1 MLEPA
6 VIVLRLLQFAGA
18 MVLFGSSLFLIYAL
32 PRNGPGSGVELGW
45 PRKVLAWSAGVVLT
59 ASAAGLLAHTAIL
72 AGSIQEGMT
81 ASSLSAVMT
90 TMSMGPSTV
99 IRAGA
104 AALALVVLA
113 RRLSRATWWL
123 CAGLG
128 ALISASFAWMG
139 HGAATEGAPGLLH
152 LSADI
157 LHTLAA
163 GAWIGALVGFF
174 LLLRPRAPSGD
185 LDRVLYRA
193 LHSFSGVGSGL
204 VGVLVATGLVSSWFL
219 VGPTRI
225 SGLWTTPY
233 GQLLS
238 LKLIL
243 FASMLA
249 LAAVNR
255 LQLTPALGA
264 AIDGGR
270 SSNQTSAYRL
280 DALRHSLLLETVL
293 SILVLGLVAWL
304 GTLAPV
310 SAG

>member
-6 VIVLRLLQFAGA
+6 VIVLRLLEFAGA
-18 MVLFGSSLFLIYAL
+18 MILFGSSLFLLYAL
-32 PRNGPGSGVELGW
+32 PQDGAGSGAELGW
-45 PRKVLAWSAGVVLT
+45 PQKALVWAAGVVLA
-59 ASAAGLLAHTAIL
+59 ASVVGLLAHTSIL
-72 AGSIQEGMT
+72 AGSIREGMT

-90 TMSMGPSTV
+90 TMSMGPSTL

-104 AALALVVLA
+104 AALALVALA
-113 RRLSRATWWL
+113 RRVSRTTWWL

-128 ALISASFAWMG
+128 AVISASFAWMG
-139 HGAATEGAPGLLH
+139 HGAATEGALGLLH

-163 GAWIGALVGFF
+163 GAWIGALVAFF
-174 LLLRPRAPSGD
+174 LLLRPRAPSVM
-185 LDRVLYRA
+185 LDGVLHNA
-193 LHSFSGVGSGL
+193 LHDFSGVGTGL
-204 VGVLVATGLVSSWFL
+204 VAVIVATGLVNSWFL
-219 VGPTRI
+219 VGPARI

-238 LKLIL
+238 LKLVL
-243 FASMLA
+243 FVSMLA
-249 LAAVNR
+249 LAAANR
-255 LQLTPALGA
+255 FRLTPALGA
-264 AIDGGR
+264 AIDGGQA
-270 SSNQTSAYRL
+270 SDHAL
-280 DALRHSLLLETVL
+280 DALRRSLLFETAL

>member
-1 MLEPA
+1 VLEPA
-6 VIVLRLLQFAGA
+6 VIFLRLVQFAGA
-18 MVLFGSSLFLIYAL
+18 MILFGSSLFLIYAL
-32 PRNGPGSGVELGW
+32 PRKGPGSGVELDW
-45 PRKVLAWSAGVVLT
+45 PRKVLAWSAGVVLA
-59 ASAAGLLAHTAIL
+59 ASVVGLLAHTSIL
-72 AGSIQEGMT
+72 AGSVREGMT

-104 AALALVVLA
+104 ASLALAALA
-113 RRLSRATWWL
+113 RRVSHATWWL
-123 CAGLG
+123 CGGLG
-128 ALISASFAWMG
+128 AVICASFAWMG

-163 GAWIGALVGFF
+163 GAWIGALVAFF
-174 LLLRPRAPSGD
+174 LLLRPRAPSVT
-185 LDRVLYRA
+185 LDGVLHRA
-193 LHSFSGVGSGL
+193 LHGFSGVGTGL
-204 VGVLVATGLVSSWFL
+204 VAVIVATGLVNSWFL
-219 VGPTRI
+219 VGAARI

-238 LKLIL
+238 LKLVL
-243 FASMLA
+243 FVSMLV
-249 LAAVNR
+249 LAAANR
-255 LQLTPALGA
+255 FRLTPALGA
-264 AIDGGR
+264 AIDGGQPR
-270 SSNQTSAYRL
+270 VQAL
-280 DALRHSLLLETVL
+280 DALRRSLLIETAL

>member
-32 PRNGPGSGVELGW
+32 PQDGAGSGAELGW
-45 PRKVLAWSAGVVLT
+45 PRKVLAWSAGVVLA
-59 ASAAGLLAHTAIL
+59 ASVVGLLAHTSIL
-72 AGSIQEGMT
+72 AGSIREGMT

-104 AALALVVLA
+104 AALALALVVLA
-113 RRLSRATWWL
+113 RRVSRATWQL
-123 CAGLG
+123 SAGLG
-128 ALISASFAWMG
+128 AVISASFAWMG
-139 HGAATEGAPGLLH
+139 HGAATEDALGLLH

-163 GAWIGALVGFF
+163 GAWIGALVAFF
-174 LLLRPRAPSGD
+174 LLLRPRAPSVI
-185 LDRVLYRA
+185 LDGVLHKA
-193 LHSFSGVGSGL
+193 LHGFSGVGTGL
-204 VGVLVATGLVSSWFL
+204 VAVIVATGLVNSWFL
-219 VGPTRI
+219 VGPARI

-238 LKLIL
+238 LKLVL
-243 FASMLA
+243 FVSMLV
-249 LAAVNR
+249 LAAANR
-255 LQLTPALGA
+255 FRLTPALGA
-264 AIDGGR
+264 AIDGGQA
-270 SSNQTSAYRL
+270 SGPAL
-280 DALRHSLLLETVL
+280 DALRRSLLIETAL

>member
-6 VIVLRLLQFAGA
+6 VIVLRFLQFAGA

-32 PRNGPGSGVELGW
+32 PQDGAGSGAELGW
-45 PRKVLAWSAGVVLT
+45 PRKILAWAAGVVLA
-59 ASAAGLLAHTAIL
+59 ASVVGLLAHTTIL
-72 AGSIQEGMT
+72 AGSVREGMT
-81 ASSLSAVMT
+81 AASLSAVMT
-90 TMSMGPSTV
+90 TMSMGPSTL

-104 AALALVVLA
+104 ATLALVALA

-128 ALISASFAWMG
+128 AVISASFAWMG
-139 HGAATEGAPGLLH
+139 HGAATEGALGLLH

-163 GAWIGALVGFF
+163 SAWIGALVAF
-174 LLLRPRAPSGD
+174 LLQLRPRAPSVI
-185 LDRVLYRA
+185 LDGALYKA
-193 LHSFSGVGSGL
+193 LHGFSGVGTGL
-204 VGVLVATGLVSSWFL
+204 VAVIVATGLVNSWFL

-238 LKLIL
+238 LKLL
-243 FASMLA
+243 VFVSMLA
-249 LAAVNR
+249 LAAANR
-255 LQLTPALGA
+255 FRLTPALGA
-264 AIDGGR
+264 AVDDGQ
-270 SSNQTSAYRL
+270 SSDHAL
-280 DALRHSLLLETVL
+280 DALRRSLLFETAL

>member
-32 PRNGPGSGVELGW
+32 PREGPGSGVELGW
-45 PRKVLAWSAGVVLT
+45 PRKVLAWAAVFVLAASVV
-59 ASAAGLLAHTAIL
+59 GLLAHTSIL
-72 AGSIQEGMT
+72 AGSVREGMT

-113 RRLSRATWWL
+113 RPATRATWQL

-128 ALISASFAWMG
+128 AVISASFAWMG

-163 GAWIGALVGFF
+163 GAWIGALVAFF
-174 LLLRPRAPSGD
+174 LLLRPRATSVI
-185 LDRVLYRA
+185 LDGVLHKA
-193 LHSFSGVGSGL
+193 LHGFSGVGMGL
-204 VGVLVATGLVSSWFL
+204 VAVIVATGLVNSWFL
-219 VGPTRI
+219 VGPARI

-238 LKLIL
+238 LKLVL
-243 FASMLA
+243 FVSMLA
-249 LAAVNR
+249 LAAANR
-255 LQLTPALGA
+255 FRLAPALGA
-264 AIDGGR
+264 AINGDQP
-270 SSNQTSAYRL
+270 SVQAL
-280 DALRHSLLLETVL
+280 DALRRSLIFETAL

-304 GTLAPV
+304 GTLVPV

>member
-6 VIVLRLLQFAGA
+6 VIVLRLLQFMGA

-32 PRNGPGSGVELGW
+32 PREGPGSGVELGW
-45 PRKVLAWSAGVVLT
+45 PRKVLAWAAGVVLA
-59 ASAAGLLAHTAIL
+59 ASVVGLLAHTSIL
-72 AGSIQEGMT
+72 AGSIREGMT

-90 TMSMGPSTV
+90 TMSMGPSTL
-99 IRAGA
+99 IRASA
-104 AALALVVLA
+104 AALALVALQ
-113 RRLSRATWWL
+113 RRASRSTWWL

-128 ALISASFAWMG
+128 AVISVSFAWMG
-139 HGAATEGAPGLLH
+139 HGAATEGALGLLH

-163 GAWIGALVGFF
+163 GAWIGALVAFF
-174 LLLRPRAPSGD
+174 LLLRPRAPSVI
-185 LDRVLYRA
+185 LDGVLYKA
-193 LHSFSGVGSGL
+193 LHGFSGVGTGL
-204 VGVLVATGLVSSWFL
+204 VAMIVATGLVNSWFL
-219 VGPTRI
+219 VGPARI

-238 LKLIL
+238 LKLL
-243 FASMLA
+243 VFVSMLA
-249 LAAVNR
+249 LAAANR
-255 LQLTPALGA
+255 FRLTPALGA
-264 AIDGGR
+264 AIDDGQASDHALG
-270 SSNQTSAYRL
+270 
-280 DALRHSLLLETVL
+280 ALRRSLLLETTL

>member
-32 PRNGPGSGVELGW
+32 PQDGAGSGAELGW
-45 PRKVLAWSAGVVLT
+45 PRKVLAWSAGVVLA
-59 ASAAGLLAHTAIL
+59 ASVVGLLAHTSIL
-72 AGSIQEGMT
+72 AGSIREGMT

-113 RRLSRATWWL
+113 RRVSRATWQL
-123 CAGLG
+123 SAGLG
-128 ALISASFAWMG
+128 AVISASFAWMG

-152 LSADI
+152 LTADI

-174 LLLRPRAPSGD
+174 LLLRPRAPSVI
-185 LDRVLYRA
+185 LDGVLHKA
-193 LHSFSGVGSGL
+193 LHGFSGVGTGL
-204 VGVLVATGLVSSWFL
+204 VAVIVATGLVNSWFL
-219 VGPTRI
+219 VGPARI

-238 LKLIL
+238 LKLVL
-243 FASMLA
+243 FVSMLA
-249 LAAVNR
+249 LAAANR
-255 LQLTPALGA
+255 FRLTPALGA
-264 AIDGGR
+264 AIDGGQA
-270 SSNQTSAYRL
+270 SGQAL
-280 DALRHSLLLETVL
+280 DALRRSLLIETAL

>member
-1 MLEPA
+1 
-6 VIVLRLLQFAGA
+6 
-18 MVLFGSSLFLIYAL
+18 MVLFGSSLFLLYAL
-32 PRNGPGSGVELGW
+32 PQQGIGSGAELGW
-45 PRKVLAWSAGVVLT
+45 PRKVLAWAAGFVLAASVV
-59 ASAAGLLAHTAIL
+59 GLLAHTSIL
-72 AGSIQEGMT
+72 AGSIREGMT
-81 ASSLSAVMT
+81 AASLSAVMT

-113 RRLSRATWWL
+113 RRVSRATWQL

-128 ALISASFAWMG
+128 AFISASFAWMG

-163 GAWIGALVGFF
+163 GAWIGALLGFF
-174 LLLRPRAPSGD
+174 LLLRPRAPSVD

-193 LHSFSGVGSGL
+193 LHGFSGVGSGL

-238 LKLIL
+238 VKLIL
-243 FASMLA
+243 FVSMLA

-255 LQLTPALGA
+255 LRLTPALGA
-264 AIDGGR
+264 AIDGGP
-270 SSNQTSAYRL
+270 SSGQASGYPL
-280 DALRHSLLLETVL
+280 DALRHSLLIETAL

>member
-6 VIVLRLLQFAGA
+6 VIALRLLQFAGA

-32 PRNGPGSGVELGW
+32 PRNGLGSGVELDW
-45 PRKVLAWSAGVVLT
+45 PRKVLAWSAGVVLA
-59 ASAAGLLAHTAIL
+59 ASGVGLLAHTSIL
-72 AGSIQEGMT
+72 AGSIREGMT

-90 TMSMGPSTV
+90 TMSMGPSTL

-104 AALALVVLA
+104 AALTLAALALRV
-113 RRLSRATWWL
+113 SRATWWL
-123 CAGLG
+123 CASLG
-128 ALISASFAWMG
+128 AVICASFAWMG

-152 LSADI
+152 LTADI

-163 GAWIGALVGFF
+163 GAWIGALVAFF
-174 LLLRPRAPSGD
+174 LLLRPRAKSVT
-185 LDRVLYRA
+185 LDSVLHRA
-193 LHSFSGVGSGL
+193 LHGFAGVGTGL
-204 VGVLVATGLVSSWFL
+204 VAVIVATGLANSWFL

-238 LKLIL
+238 LKLVL
-243 FASMLA
+243 FVSMLA
-249 LAAVNR
+249 LAAANR
-255 LQLTPALGA
+255 FHLTPALGA
-264 AIDGGR
+264 AVDGGEA
-270 SSNQTSAYRL
+270 SGQAL
-280 DALRHSLLLETVL
+280 DALRRSLAIETAV
-293 SILVLGLVAWL
+293 SFLVLGLVAWF

>member
-6 VIVLRLLQFAGA
+6 DIILRLLQFAGA

-32 PRNGPGSGVELGW
+32 PQDGAGSAAELGW
-45 PRKVLAWSAGVVLT
+45 PRKVLAWAAGVVLA
-59 ASAAGLLAHTAIL
+59 ASVVGLLAHTSIL
-72 AGSIQEGMT
+72 AGSIREGLT
-81 ASSLSAVMT
+81 SASLSAVMT

-104 AALALVVLA
+104 AGLALVALA

-123 CAGLG
+123 CTGLG
-128 ALISASFAWMG
+128 AVINASFAWMG

-174 LLLRPRAPSGD
+174 LLLRPRAPSVI
-185 LDRVLYRA
+185 LDGVLHKA
-193 LHSFSGVGSGL
+193 LHGFSGVGTGL
-204 VGVLVATGLVSSWFL
+204 VAVIVATGLVNSWFL
-219 VGPTRI
+219 VGPARM

-238 LKLIL
+238 LKLVL
-243 FASMLA
+243 FVSMLA

-255 LQLTPALGA
+255 FRLTPALGA
-264 AIDGGR
+264 SVDGGQA
-270 SSNQTSAYRL
+270 SGPAL
-280 DALRHSLLLETVL
+280 DALRRSLLFETAV
-293 SILVLGLVAWL
+293 SFLVLGLVAWL